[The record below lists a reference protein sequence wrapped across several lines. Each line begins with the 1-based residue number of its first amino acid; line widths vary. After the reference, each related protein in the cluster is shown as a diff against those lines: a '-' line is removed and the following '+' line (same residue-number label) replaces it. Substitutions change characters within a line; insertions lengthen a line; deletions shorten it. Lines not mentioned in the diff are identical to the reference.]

1 MTELTPEGIAFV
13 TEYHLASLSTI
24 GPDGRIHVVPVGFT
38 YRDGLARVITSG
50 PSQKVA
56 NLRRDARATLSQVDG
71 RHWLTLAGTARILDR
86 VRMLGRVSIFG
97 RPLEHFDAEA
107 KREWPPMRQKPVRV
121 PHSARQAC
129 PTSAVPRLTLTD

>member
-1 MTELTPEGIAFV
+1 MTELTSEGVAFV

-56 NLRRDARATLSQVDG
+56 NLRRDARATLSQVEG
-71 RHWLTLAGTARILDR
+71 RQWLTLAGTARVLDDPESVQLAVELYTERYREPR
-86 VRMLGRVSIFG
+86 VNPLRVAIVIEVETIIGSPG
-97 RPLEHFDAEA
+97 LLA
-107 KREWPPMRQKPVRV
+107 
-121 PHSARQAC
+121 
-129 PTSAVPRLTLTD
+129 

>member
-1 MTELTPEGIAFV
+1 MTELTPEGTAFI

-56 NLRRDARATLSQVDG
+56 NLRRDARATLSQVEG
-71 RHWLTLAGTARILDR
+71 RHWLTLAGTARVLDDPES
-86 VRMLGRVSIFG
+86 VKLAVD
-97 RPLEHFDAEA
+97 LY
-107 KREWPPMRQKPVRV
+107 
-121 PHSARQAC
+121 SARYRE
-129 PTSAVPRLTLTD
+129 PRVNPLRVAIVIEVETIIGSPGLLA